1 MTPKAKFSFKSR
13 KKKPSTPEINNTSTA
28 SETPPPVT
36 DGDILSDATVLFKD
50 KRDAVLTLKDTNT
63 KFTNDRS
70 VDILLSNVKNCVV
83 ILQEDGIQISAI
95 HIKNIEN
102 CVVYCGK
109 IEGSVLMYGLKNSVL
124 FAACH
129 QVIEALL
136 IYYMCS
142 LVTASIVPNA

>member
-1 MTPKAKFSFKSR
+1 MTPKAKFTFKSR
-13 KKKPSTPEINNTSTA
+13 KKKPSTPEINNAFAA
-28 SETPPPVT
+28 SETPSPVT

-63 KFTNDRS
+63 KFTSDRS

-83 ILQEDGIQISAI
+83 VLQEDGIQISAV

-136 IYYMCS
+136 RYYMCS
-142 LVTASIVPNA
+142 L